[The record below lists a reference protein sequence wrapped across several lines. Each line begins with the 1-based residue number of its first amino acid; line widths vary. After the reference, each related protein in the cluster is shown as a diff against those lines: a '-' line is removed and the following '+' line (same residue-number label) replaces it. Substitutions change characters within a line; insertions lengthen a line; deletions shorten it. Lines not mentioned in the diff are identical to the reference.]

1 MKVFSNCIFAPIRK
15 SEFGFF
21 VRSTGHARLDRIDR
35 GSCKR
40 AHFPEI
46 FWVMDGAG
54 HFVLNGKQHLVKP
67 GYVWYYPVW
76 SEHYFFPASSF
87 LEYRFLTIEGKSAPL
102 LFDGLGFKGGAHYA
116 GECPENLFRKLELD
130 IASPERKRRLASL
143 SLAFS
148 ILTLACSVTKRI
160 SGTKGCAEEAR
171 LLIEED
177 FADPALNVARLAEL
191 LHVNRVSLSRSFSRR
206 YGTSVSGYLNGRRI
220 QSALEYLKDTRLSI
234 SEIASLCGFSSA
246 SYFSRVVAET
256 TGRPPGK
263 LRF

>member
-35 GSCKR
+35 GSCKK

-46 FWVMDGAG
+46 FWIVDGAG
-54 HFVLNGKQHLVKP
+54 YFTLNGKQHLVKP
-67 GYVWYYPVW
+67 GYVWYYPAQ
-76 SEHYFFPASSF
+76 SEHSFFPASSL
-87 LEYRFLTIEGKSAPL
+87 LEYRFLTIEGKLAQL
-102 LFDGLGFKGGAHYA
+102 LFDGLGFRAGAHYA
-116 GECPENLFRKLELD
+116 GECPETLFRKLELE
-130 IASPERKRRLASL
+130 ITSPERKRRLASL

-148 ILTLACSVTKRI
+148 ILAQACSVTRRT
-160 SGTKGCAEEAR
+160 SGSKGCAEEAR

-177 FADPALNVARLAEL
+177 FADPELNVARLAEL

-206 YGTSVSGYLNGRRI
+206 YGTTVSGYLSGRRI
-220 QSALEYLKDTRLSI
+220 QAALEYLKETRLPI
-234 SEIASLCGFSSA
+234 AEIAFLCGFSSI
-246 SYFSRVVAET
+246 SYFSRVIGEA

-263 LRF
+263 IRG